1 MIQQLI
7 HISYGFIDFTQ
18 ESVGPNNI
26 PGYGKVQE
34 LAACLVILRKNTY
47 LTDQEADRLIQLWNN
62 LIDYD
67 KRPTSFPER
76 FSKEARGRYKA
87 KKSIPNVV
95 PGVESTER

>member
-1 MIQQLI
+1 MSQQSI

-18 ESVGPNNI
+18 ELVGPNNI

-47 LTDQEADRLIQLWNN
+47 LTNQEANRLIQLWNN

-76 FSKEARGRYKA
+76 FSKKARGRYKA
-87 KKSIPNVV
+87 KKSICNVV
-95 PGVESTER
+95 PGVESTKR